1 MLKAENITKKFTKF
15 TKSKEKIE
23 FYANKKINLKAK
35 DGEIIGILGPNGA
48 GKTTLLRIIAEY

>member
-48 GKTTLLRIIAEY
+48 GNIRAN